1 MEHGGSRP
9 GAGRPTKND
18 PKLRK
23 IFEKFSGLAK
33 LNRIGKKE
41 EQRVMKILETQ
52 GKLSDLDFALIRAY
66 SLAFQEWNEAE
77 LSLQKQGLIIENSS
91 GNPIANPYIRIRDN
105 AFKRMLEIAKEMG
118 FSIKSRSKLKFN
130 DEEKDEFLEFL
141 KGSNE

>member
-18 PKLRK
+18 PKLKK
-23 IFEKFSGLAK
+23 IFDKFSGLAK
-33 LNRIGKKE
+33 LNKIGKKE

-118 FSIKSRSKLKFN
+118 FSIKSRSKLKFDN
-130 DEEKDEFLEFL
+130 EEKDEFLEFL
-141 KGSNE
+141 KGNNE

>member
-23 IFEKFSGLAK
+23 IFDKFSGLAK

-130 DEEKDEFLEFL
+130 DEERNEFWNF
-141 KGSNE
+141 